1 MELSHSFKLQWAT
14 TKFYIYIQLHLYAD
28 TFQNGPFYGRGPR
41 TPSWLERSTLKAGSS
56 DSSAEQQRD
65 SNGLCLWDRR
75 SSHLVLYIFVFVVYL
90 SLH

>member
-1 MELSHSFKLQWAT
+1 MGYNK
-14 TKFYIYIQLHLYAD
+14 ILYLYTI
-28 TFQNGPFYGRGPR
+28 TFICRYLQNGPFYGRGPR